1 MYSSWNIGM
10 SFYNNK
16 RYDIIGRALEKIL
29 TDLLGAE
36 DVKVVCREMISE
48 NEYMPEKER
57 FQIIIGNTSEDW
69 EKILKENYGIKRKV

>member
-36 DVKVVCREMISE
+36 DVKVVCRETISKDE
-48 NEYMPEKER
+48 FMPEKER

-69 EKILKENYGIKRKV
+69 EKILKEN

>member
-36 DVKVVCREMISE
+36 DVKVVCREMISK

-69 EKILKENYGIKRKV
+69 EKILKEN